1 MPQKYTDDQKLN
13 ALRLLA
19 ETFGNTSYVASQTG
33 ISPRTLQYWK
43 ERYCLHTTIQ
53 VNEPENPAD
62 KYFQEQYQFL
72 KVKLFKQISQIVE
85 FLERASSPQVVAELT
100 PSLARLIDRIAKL
113 EQMTADKNFTITIQ
127 WLNPDAFTNEEE
139 ATEHEQKPD
148 LS

>member
-19 ETFGNTSYVASQTG
+19 ETFGNTTYVASQTG

-72 KVKLFKQISQIVE
+72 KVKLFKQVSQIVE

-127 WLNPDAFTNEEE
+127 WLNPDETINDDQPS
-139 ATEHEQKPD
+139 THEQEPD

>member
-19 ETFGNTSYVASQTG
+19 ETFGNTTYVASQTG

-62 KYFQEQYQFL
+62 RYFQEQYQFL
-72 KVKLFKQISQIVE
+72 KVKLFKQVSQIVE
-85 FLERASSPQVVAELT
+85 FLERARSPQIVAELT
-100 PSLARLIDRIAKL
+100 PSLARLIDRLAKL
-113 EQMTADKNFTITIQ
+113 EEMTADKNFTLAIQ
-127 WLNPDAFTNEEE
+127 WVNPDISNHNEEASSNETE
-139 ATEHEQKPD
+139 AD